1 MRQHEVGAADVV
13 PDSCASTLDA
23 SETVEAQRR
32 AERRAAS
39 AAGRKA
45 RKLAR
50 ASTPPPVRDPIYDGH
65 SLTDLRTVRA
75 RLVAE
80 ETRVSYWRRVIQA
93 RLDVAAVGKSGTD
106 TVTDLSRVLTDAR
119 GAVTRLAYIDVHPVD
134 DLEPL
139 PNLSEL
145 WARQVTPDDP
155 VALSSL
161 VADLEAAEVQLS
173 THRADVH
180 RRIDLVTAELI
191 ARYREQPLLALTIL
205 PVNPLYS

>member
-1 MRQHEVGAADVV
+1 MRQHEVVAADVV

-93 RLDVAAVGKSGTD
+93 RLG
-106 TVTDLSRVLTDAR
+106 RVLTDAR